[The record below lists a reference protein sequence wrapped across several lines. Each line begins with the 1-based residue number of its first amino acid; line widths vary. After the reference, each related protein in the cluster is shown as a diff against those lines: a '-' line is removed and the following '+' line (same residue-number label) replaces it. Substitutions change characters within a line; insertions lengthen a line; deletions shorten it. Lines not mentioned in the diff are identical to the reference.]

1 MTSADLHGDLQK
13 LIEARLDA
21 MDRVLMAA
29 QISWSERRSI
39 VGEVEIQIFELLAR
53 RTPTPTEE
61 DVLAV
66 LASLDPPQSYIPDES
81 RETPTAAPTFSS
93 TPRFEW
99 RELRERVVRNAAS
112 LATGA
117 IYAIAVIAVN
127 GIAVMVMVASHGL
140 IPWLVTLGFLAWLNF
155 ATLRRLQAWSATR
168 NGRLL
173 DDIRHALAAWLLP
186 KNSATVA

>member
-21 MDRVLMAA
+21 MDRVLMGA

-53 RTPTPTEE
+53 RTQSPTEE

-66 LASLDPPQSYIPDES
+66 LASLDPPESYIPDDS
-81 RETPTAAPTFSS
+81 REAPATVPEGSS

-99 RELRERVVRNAAS
+99 RELRERIVRNAAS

-117 IYAIAVIAVN
+117 LYVAGVLAIN
-127 GIAVMVMVASHGL
+127 GIAVAIVAASHGV
-140 IPWLVTLGFLAWLNF
+140 IPWLVTLGLLAWLNYSGM
-155 ATLRRLQAWSATR
+155 RRLQAWSATR

-173 DDIRHALAAWLLP
+173 DDLRFLLAGWLLP
-186 KNSATVA
+186 KNGVTAA